1 MKKSFLITC
10 LCLISTL
17 SLPLFAFEW
26 PQDNTEKGFIKS
38 YFGQK
43 RGKQISTSL
52 IFANPEPVKCIE
64 DGNVLIIMTDE
75 QDDSY
80 FFPSALGTCVIVS
93 HEDSLISVYGNL
105 DKDSVNKALT
115 GKNYVKSGDILGEI
129 GNTNWQSEP
138 SSLEFQIID
147 TQKSSAI
154 NPKILLPRTENEL
167 PLSLG
172 DIVVEH
178 KAGARI
184 NLKTQK
190 SFPSGLY
197 RIYQKRNSVTSPY
210 KTSITINGVVVDQIS
225 YDAVYQENNKIYVVG
240 KKKYINSDIYPDD
253 DYQLLGETVF
263 TAGKSTL
270 GLSIEDFLGKT
281 ITQTYAIAVTN

>member
-1 MKKSFLITC
+1 MKKSLIVC
-10 LCLISTL
+10 CCIFISNL
-17 SLPLFAFEW
+17 LFAFEW
-26 PQDNTEKGFIKS
+26 PHDNTEKSFLKS

-43 RGKQISTSL
+43 RGNQISTSL
-52 IFANPEPVKCIE
+52 IFTNPEPVKCIE
-64 DGNVLIIMTDE
+64 DGKVLIIMSDE

-105 DKDSVNKALT
+105 DKDSVKESLD
-115 GKNYVKSGDILGEI
+115 KKSYVKSGDILGEI
-129 GNTNWQSEP
+129 GNTNWQSET

-147 TQKSSAI
+147 IQKGSAI
-154 NPKILLPRTENEL
+154 NPKILLPRTDSEI

-178 KAGARI
+178 KIGNRI
-184 NLKTQK
+184 SLSNQK

-197 RIYQKRNSVTSPY
+197 RIYQKRNPVAAPY
-210 KTSITINGVVVDQIS
+210 KTSVTINGLVVDQIS

-240 KKKYINSDIYPDD
+240 KKKYTNSDIYPDS
-253 DYQLLGETVF
+253 DYQLVGETVF

-270 GLSIEDFLGKT
+270 GLSIENFLGKT
-281 ITQTYAIAVTN
+281 IAQTYVITVY